1 MPLLKRKPFSL
12 LEPPNDLQPR
22 ETVFQVRFTKEIFR
36 DYQEYLKR
44 INLYRQRIW
53 TCKVTGKT
61 NLTYEEALVSEQ
73 RAAEKVQKFPEEF
86 IGPVLR
92 IIQYS
97 TLPLSDLARKIKAEL
112 QENLVEGA
120 KLQGKK
126 DGCVFPCKIIKVLDE
141 EAGKGRYEVAWL
153 DNDAKINGNA
163 KTNGNAVVGEDDLVR
178 KKLPFGREVLKS
190 YIRESTYRSHPWVI
204 QNNLALR
211 YGIPTD
217 PPEDLKGKISF
228 LNGCVINN
236 KKRKR
241 SKESEEGSVGK
252 HKRNESDGPLNDNDL
267 ENGDESIKYPIDD
280 QLVKPGADDPIFTDR
295 PSPSRDF
302 IIQMD
307 CVGDLLMVW
316 DFCSAFSR
324 LLYLWPFPFEDFEK
338 ALCHK
343 DSNLALI
350 VETHA
355 SLLRLLINDEGE
367 YYMVIQRKKRK
378 PKITLI
384 TWTEYLCDFIEL
396 TGISELTTH
405 IPTIK
410 RGHYGL
416 LEPPI
421 KLRILKELVDR
432 AIATDL
438 VRGKLDERLEERQ
451 TLAASKRGEALEEGK
466 KKREAKE
473 RLKAVS
479 ETNGN
484 VLEHNSD
491 VVEDVSNVAKN
502 NGDSLENGNVI
513 KKLSTDQKNLLQNG
527 EGNHENS
534 GLKAKTKKLLEDLE
548 KSKDE
553 RKEFLEKEMEKR
565 VIRTNPLGKDRDYSR
580 YWFFRRDGRVFVE
593 SSDSKQWGYYS
604 SKEELDAL
612 MGSLNP
618 KGERERALKKQLD
631 KYYPR
636 ICNELQKRSK
646 EIARK
651 IALEDAIVRRSTRV
665 RAPPKDN
672 PSLAFL
678 KYSNKWKVLMG

>member
-1 MPLLKRKPFSL
+1 M
-12 LEPPNDLQPR
+12 
-22 ETVFQVRFTKEIFR
+22 
-36 DYQEYLKR
+36 
-44 INLYRQRIW
+44 
-53 TCKVTGKT
+53 
-61 NLTYEEALVSEQ
+61 
-73 RAAEKVQKFPEEF
+73 
-86 IGPVLR
+86 
-92 IIQYS
+92 
-97 TLPLSDLARKIKAEL
+97 LPLSDLVRKIKAEL
-112 QENLVEGA
+112 QESLVEGA

-126 DGCVFPCKIIKVLDE
+126 DGCVHSCKIIKVLDE

-153 DNDAKINGNA
+153 DNDDKISG
-163 KTNGNAVVGEDDLVR
+163 TAVVGEEDFVR

-190 YIRESTYRSHPWVI
+190 YIRESTYRSLPWVI
-204 QNNLALR
+204 HNNLASK

-217 PPEDLKGKISF
+217 TPEELKGKISF
-228 LNGCVINN
+228 LNGCVIKN
-236 KKRKR
+236 KKRKT
-241 SKESEEGSVGK
+241 SKDPQEGNAGK
-252 HKRNESDGPLNDNDL
+252 HKRSKVQTENGSLGDNEL

-280 QLVKPGADDPIFTDR
+280 QLVQPGADDPIFTDR
-295 PSPSRDF
+295 PTPSRDF
-302 IIQMD
+302 SIQMD
-307 CVGDLLMVW
+307 SVGDLLLVW

-324 LLYLWPFPFEDFEK
+324 LLYLWPFSFEDFEK
-338 ALCHK
+338 AICHK
-343 DSNLALI
+343 DSNLTLI

-355 SLLRLLINDEGE
+355 SLLRLLMNDEGL
-367 YYMVIQRKKRK
+367 YYIVTQRKKRK

-384 TWTEYLCDFIEL
+384 TWTEYLCDFLEMID
-396 TGISELTTH
+396 ISELTTH

-421 KLRILKELVDR
+421 KLRILKELVDQ

-438 VRGKLDERLEERQ
+438 VRAKIDERLEERQ

-479 ETNGN
+479 EANGI
-484 VLEHNSD
+484 VPEQNSGT
-491 VVEDVSNVAKN
+491 VEEVTCVAGSNGAA
-502 NGDSLENGNVI
+502 LENGHVAE
-513 KKLSTDQKNLLQNG
+513 LSSEQKDVSQNG
-527 EGNHENS
+527 ESNHKS
-534 GLKAKTKKLLEDLE
+534 GGLREKTKKLLEDLE

-553 RKEFLEKEMEKR
+553 RKDFLEKEMEKR
-565 VIRTNPLGKDRDYSR
+565 VIRTNSLGKDRDYNR

-593 SSDSKQWGYYS
+593 SSDSKQWGYYC

-631 KYYPR
+631 KYYSR
-636 ICNELQKRSK
+636 ISKELQKRSK
-646 EIARK
+646 DIARK
-651 IALEDAIVRRSTRV
+651 TAIEDAILRRSTRV

-678 KYSNKWKVLMG
+678 QYSNKWKVLMG